1 MHRVTDW
8 EQLSADLLGHL
19 GLYERADDLPNRF
32 SRGLRQKAAIALG
45 FVRPFELLIVDEPFV
60 GLDSAGKEALL
71 ELLQQASTDGAT
83 VVVATHELSFVHTV
97 ERIVA
102 LRDGR
107 LVHDGPTSGI
117 NVDAL
122 VRTEDPI
129 GEHDGEA

>member
-1 MHRVTDW
+1 
-8 EQLSADLLGHL
+8 
-19 GLYERADDLPNRF
+19 
-32 SRGLRQKAAIALG
+32 
-45 FVRPFELLIVDEPFV
+45 
-60 GLDSAGKEALL
+60 
-71 ELLQQASTDGAT
+71 
-83 VVVATHELSFVHTV
+83 
-97 ERIVA
+97 